1 MPGVVTRSPFAAA
14 ARSGSGTGGVRRS
27 VSARSVNSLV
37 SNDTRS
43 ATLRRGESG
52 TGLVSRI
59 QTSCHRYRL
68 VIIGTDYL
76 RYLGILLDP
85 RYLQYLGFRTKL
97 YFIFRNTK
105 KKLAFNI

>member
-52 TGLVSRI
+52 TGLVYRI
-59 QTSCHRYRL
+59 QTSSHRYRL
-68 VIIGTDYL
+68 VVIGTD
-76 RYLGILLDP
+76 
-85 RYLQYLGFRTKL
+85 
-97 YFIFRNTK
+97 
-105 KKLAFNI
+105 